1 MYILH
6 KLRNLPRKIFRFIS
20 GKGKRNR
27 NRFWVVLSGVL
38 LIIIV
43 LSIVFSRRNGYQ
55 YAFHSRLIKMVD
67 IGELSVSN
75 IIFNGIV
82 DMYSDND
89 FEKTNVI
96 CHVSYESTVKI
107 GIDIEKIEFDI
118 DTEAKQLRVILPE
131 IMLQSPVIDV
141 ASLQFMPANPNIDI
155 QDIISACRNDALD
168 RAEKADVLSH
178 TAENNLRSIIEAL
191 TLPLLE
197 EEGYIFVY

>member
-1 MYILH
+1 
-6 KLRNLPRKIFRFIS
+6 
-20 GKGKRNR
+20 
-27 NRFWVVLSGVL
+27 
-38 LIIIV
+38 
-43 LSIVFSRRNGYQ
+43 
-55 YAFHSRLIKMVD
+55 MVD

-82 DMYSDND
+82 DMYAEGDADKENA
-89 FEKTNVI
+89 I

-107 GIDIEKIEFDI
+107 GIDIEKIDFDI

-155 QDIISACRNDALD
+155 QTIIAACRNDALE
-168 RAEKADVLSH
+168 RAERADVLSH
-178 TAENNLRSIIEAL
+178 TADNNLRSIFEAL

-197 EEGYIFVY
+197 EEGYTFVY